1 MKTEDAL
8 QRQYHCALL
17 WWFLLMGRGTSTSVT
32 KELRNCVYHLE
43 VTCQA
48 LYGWKEQS
56 QPNDLSS
63 MHQTE
68 HLHAMAI
75 EE

>member
-1 MKTEDAL
+1 
-8 QRQYHCALL
+8 
-17 WWFLLMGRGTSTSVT
+17 MGRGTSTSVT